1 MDALFNVTDIVK
13 RAKEVMGFKTDVE
26 LANYLGVSRSTLSN
40 WCARNSIDFPLLL
53 EKMKEVDYNWLLVGK
68 GTPHRNTQL
77 CQLGRYTGEVETIY
91 ISKTPEM
98 KDDRFVKLYD
108 VSAAAN
114 LRTMLMNRNKYVV

>member
-68 GTPHRNTQL
+68 GTPHRDTHL
-77 CQLGRYTGEVETIY
+77 CQLVYGRGGNYIHSENTGDEGRPLCETI
-91 ISKTPEM
+91 
-98 KDDRFVKLYD
+98 
-108 VSAAAN
+108 
-114 LRTMLMNRNKYVV
+114 

>member
-53 EKMKEVDYNWLLVGK
+53 E
-68 GTPHRNTQL
+68 
-77 CQLGRYTGEVETIY
+77 
-91 ISKTPEM
+91 
-98 KDDRFVKLYD
+98 
-108 VSAAAN
+108 
-114 LRTMLMNRNKYVV
+114 

>member
-53 EKMKEVDYNWLLVGK
+53 EKMKEVDYNWLLVGRELLTAIHTSASWE
-68 GTPHRNTQL
+68 GIRE
-77 CQLGRYTGEVETIY
+77 RW
-91 ISKTPEM
+91 
-98 KDDRFVKLYD
+98 KLYTF
-108 VSAAAN
+108 
-114 LRTMLMNRNKYVV
+114 RKHRR